1 MDGRSEPLSPVRVVG
16 HEEMRA
22 LALSVVGSLEKA
34 GLTDMLGELRR
45 RVLDLNPEALSQS
58 VAAGQDLFHL
68 SYKPIVELLLYEVR
82 DVARMPHLS
91 GEHRRERITWAITM
105 AGL

>member
-1 MDGRSEPLSPVRVVG
+1 MDGRSEPFSPVRVVG
-16 HEEMRA
+16 HEEMQA
-22 LALSVVGSLEKA
+22 LAISVVGSLEKA
-34 GLTDMLGELRR
+34 GLTDMVTELRR

-58 VAAGQDLFHL
+58 VAAGHDLFHL
-68 SYKPIVELLLYEVR
+68 SYKPIVELLLFEVR

-91 GEHRRERITWAITM
+91 SDHRRERITWAITM